1 MAERTAAPS
10 SPASAPVRARFDRF
24 ELDEANARLL
34 REGRAIAL
42 APTPFAVLCA
52 LVRHAGSLLTKNAL
66 LDEVWGH
73 QFVSESVL
81 KTVISEL
88 RTVLQDDA
96 RQPRFIETV
105 SRRGYRFIAPTI
117 AATAAAFESTPLS
130 GSPQAASFIGRADAL
145 SRLRANWDLACAGKR
160 RVVWVAGEPGIGK
173 TTLIERFVAGL
184 GDIVSIRGQ
193 CVEQYGTGEP
203 YLPVLEALSELC
215 RRDGGA
221 AALLRAVAPTWLMQL
236 PWLSSAEERA
246 ALRQELAGVSPER
259 MLREMGEM
267 LDRYTER
274 TPLLLVT
281 EDLHWSDRATIHLV
295 DSIARRRD
303 SARLMWLASF
313 RLAEV
318 VASDHPLNAL
328 RHELRLH
335 GLCEEIVLDPF
346 SEAEVAEYVAQR
358 SPSIARDEALV
369 RALHERT
376 DGVPL
381 FVASVTTDVV
391 AREAQGGGDDGAA
404 AQLARMAVP
413 DNLAAIIDHY
423 IAKLDNDQRSVL
435 EAAAVCGVA
444 FQVSTVSAALDRDV
458 ALVGRTCDDL
468 AREQLWLA
476 APRAEEGRDAQE
488 PPYSFKHALFRQVLY
503 DRTAPATRRE
513 LHSRVGTALERQRA
527 EGVPV
532 AAAELAMH
540 FERGREPL
548 KALSCY
554 VEAAEAALHHFS
566 PAECMTLTERG
577 LALLEHAPEGAE
589 RDVLEIALAT
599 LRGVSAFQATGVG
612 LEAKSALQRA
622 YALLS
627 GVPRHRMS
635 ALLLHELGFVLCM
648 RADYAEALAVAKRA
662 ESLSSDATDPVL
674 AFAACTVHGE
684 VDQLQGRSDA
694 ARRGIERGLAV
705 ADAGE
710 VAPGE
715 LLGADP
721 RVTLMALLAV
731 PLLQLGLLKQGRA
744 RLEQAHARARQL
756 AQPMARMVAIWCNA
770 LFEVRLGDAERVAA
784 LADEMQ
790 ALVDKFGLAHGRNA
804 CRWFR
809 GWADARMGKPREGH
823 ALIREA
829 YEANTRL
836 GMLAGTSEVLGY
848 AAEALLLAGDLDRA
862 REQLDEALQVA
873 DKLAERVYLPQL
885 YLIEAAIAR
894 ARGGLSVAHAS
905 IRRAIAEA
913 RNQGAPWIELIA
925 LLELWEQDGATA
937 QDRHAL
943 AALVDRLPEATETTA
958 VAKARALLDKA
969 KAAGKQR
976 RVRQ

>member
-10 SPASAPVRARFDRF
+10 SPAPTPVRARFDRF

-34 REGRAIAL
+34 CEGRAIAL

-88 RTVLQDDA
+88 RTVLKDNA

-105 SRRGYRFIAPTI
+105 SRRGYRFIASTI
-117 AATAAAFESTPLS
+117 AATPVASETIA
-130 GSPQAASFIGRADAL
+130 QARSAQASSFIGRAEAL
-145 SRLRANWDLACAGKR
+145 SQLNADWDLACTGKR
-160 RVVWVAGEPGIGK
+160 IVVWVAGEPGIGK
-173 TTLIERFVAGL
+173 TALIERFVAGL
-184 GDIVSIRGQ
+184 GDIVSVRGQ

-221 AALLRAVAPTWLMQL
+221 ATLLRAVAPTWLMQL

-274 TPLLLVT
+274 TPLLLVS
-281 EDLHWSDRATIHLV
+281 EDLHWSDRATIHLI
-295 DSIARRRD
+295 DSIARRRS

-318 VASDHPLNAL
+318 VASDHPFNSL

-346 SEAEVAEYVAQR
+346 SEKEVADYVAQR
-358 SPSIARDEALV
+358 SPSVARDEAFM

-381 FVASVTTDVV
+381 FVASVTREVV
-391 AREAQGGGDDGAA
+391 TRAAQGGDDATA
-404 AQLARMAVP
+404 VQLAKMAVP
-413 DNLAAIIDHY
+413 ANLAAIIDHY

-435 EAAAVCGVA
+435 DAAAACGIE
-444 FQVSTVSAALDRDV
+444 FRTNTISDALQRDV
-458 ALVGRTCDDL
+458 ASVGRTCDDL
-468 AREQLWLA
+468 VREQLWLA
-476 APRAEEGRDAQE
+476 APRADEAHDARE
-488 PPYSFKHALFRQVLY
+488 PSYSFRHALFRQVIY
-503 DRTAPATRRE
+503 ERTAPGTRSE
-513 LHSRVGTALERQRA
+513 LHRRVGSALERQRA

-540 FERGREPL
+540 FERGWEPM
-548 KALSCY
+548 KALGYY
-554 VEAAEAALHHFS
+554 VEAAEAAQNHFS
-566 PAECMTLTERG
+566 PAECVTLTERG
-577 LALLEHAPEGAE
+577 LALLKHAPEGAE
-589 RDVLEIALAT
+589 RDGLEIALAT
-599 LRGVSAFQATGVG
+599 LRGVSAFQVTGVG
-612 LEAKSALQRA
+612 PEAKSALQLA
-622 YALLS
+622 YALL
-627 GVPRHRMS
+627 GRVPQHRMS

-648 RADYAEALAVAKRA
+648 RADYDEALAVAKRA
-662 ESLSSDATDPVL
+662 ESLSSETNDPVL
-674 AFAACTVHGE
+674 ASAACTVHGQ
-684 VDQLQGRSDA
+684 VDQLQGRPDA
-694 ARRGIERGLAV
+694 ARASIERGLAA

-710 VAPGE
+710 VEPVEIA
-715 LLGADP
+715 GADP
-721 RVTLMALLAV
+721 RVTLMAFLAV
-731 PLLQLGLLKQGRA
+731 PLLQLGLVKQAHA

-770 LFEVRLGDAERVAA
+770 LFEVRLGNAERVAA

-809 GWADARMGKPREGH
+809 GWAAARMGKPREGYE
-823 ALIREA
+823 LIREA

-836 GMLAGTSEVLGY
+836 GMLAGTSEILGY

-862 REQLDEALQVA
+862 REQIDEALQVA
-873 DKLAERVYLPQL
+873 EKLAERVYLPQL
-885 YLIEAAIAR
+885 YLIGAAIAR
-894 ARGGLSVAHAS
+894 ARGELASAKASV
-905 IRRAIAEA
+905 RRAVAEA
-913 RNQGAPWIELIA
+913 RNQGAPWLELMA
-925 LLELWEQDGATA
+925 LLELWEQDGATV
-937 QDRHAL
+937 QDRRAL
-943 AALVDRLPEATETTA
+943 AVLVERLPEATDTEA
-958 VAKARALLDKA
+958 YMKARALLDKT
-969 KAAGKQR
+969 KR
-976 RVRQ
+976 

>member
-10 SPASAPVRARFDRF
+10 SPTSTPVRARFDRF
-24 ELDEANARLL
+24 ELDEVNARLL
-34 REGRAIAL
+34 CEGRAVAL

-66 LDEVWGH
+66 LDAVWGH

-88 RTVLQDDA
+88 RTVLKDNA

-105 SRRGYRFIAPTI
+105 SRRGYRFIAPT
-117 AATAAAFESTPLS
+117 TAASAAASES
-130 GSPQAASFIGRADAL
+130 SPQARSSQAASFVGRGDAL
-145 SRLRANWDLACAGKR
+145 SRLHANWDFACTGKR
-160 RVVWVAGEPGIGK
+160 IVVWVAGEPGIGK
-173 TTLIERFVAGL
+173 TALIERFVAGL

-193 CVEQYGTGEP
+193 CVEQYGMGEP
-203 YLPVLEALSELC
+203 HMPVLEALSELC
-215 RRDGGA
+215 RRDGDA
-221 AALLRAVAPTWLMQL
+221 ATLLRAVAPTWLIQL

-246 ALRQELAGVSPER
+246 ALRQELAGVGAER

-267 LDRYTER
+267 LDRYTES

-281 EDLHWSDRATIHLV
+281 EDLHWSDRATIHLI
-295 DSIARRRD
+295 DSIARRRG

-318 VASDHPLNAL
+318 VASDHPLNSV

-346 SEAEVAEYVAQR
+346 SETEVAEYVSQR
-358 SPSIARDEALV
+358 SPSIARDEAFV

-381 FVASVTTDVV
+381 FVASVTSDVV
-391 AREAQGGGDDGAA
+391 ARA
-404 AQLARMAVP
+404 AQRGADASAAVQLAKMAVP
-413 DNLAAIIDHY
+413 DTLAAIIDHY
-423 IAKLDNDQRSVL
+423 IAKLDHDQRSVL
-435 EAAAVCGVA
+435 EAAAACGIE
-444 FQVSTVSAALDRDV
+444 FRIKTISDALQRDV
-458 ALVGRTCDDL
+458 VSVGHTCDEL
-468 AREQLWLA
+468 VREQLWLA
-476 APRAEEGRDAQE
+476 APPADEAHDARE
-488 PPYSFKHALFRQVLY
+488 PPYSFRHALFRQVLY
-503 DRTAPATRRE
+503 ERTAPATRSE
-513 LHSRVGTALERQRA
+513 LHRRIGSALERDRA

-540 FERGREPL
+540 FERGREPM
-548 KALSCY
+548 KALSHY
-554 VEAAEAALHHFS
+554 VEAAEVALRHFS
-566 PAECMTLTERG
+566 PAECVTLTERG
-577 LALLEHAPEGAE
+577 LALLENAAEGAE
-589 RDVLEIALAT
+589 RDALEVALAT
-599 LRGVSAFQATGVG
+599 LRGVSAFQAAGVG
-612 LEAKSALQRA
+612 LEAKTSLQRA

-627 GVPRHRMS
+627 GVPQHRMS

-648 RADYAEALAVAKRA
+648 RADYDEALAVAKRA
-662 ESLSSDATDPVL
+662 ESLSSDTDDPVL

-684 VDQLQGRSDA
+684 VDQLQGRPNA
-694 ARRGIERGLAV
+694 ARTGIERGLAV

-715 LLGADP
+715 IVGADP

-731 PLLQLGLLKQGRA
+731 PLLQLGLVKQARA

-770 LFEVRLGDAERVAA
+770 LFEVRLGSAERVAA

-790 ALVDKFGLAHGRNA
+790 ALVDKFGLALGRNA

-809 GWADARMGKPREGH
+809 GWADARTGKPREGYE
-823 ALIREA
+823 LIREA

-848 AAEALLLAGDLDRA
+848 AAEALLLAGDLNRA

-894 ARGGLSVAHAS
+894 ARGQHAVVHAS
-905 IRRAIAEA
+905 VRRAVAEA
-913 RNQGAPWIELIA
+913 RNQGAPWLELMA

-937 QDRHAL
+937 QDRRAL
-943 AALVDRLPEATETTA
+943 AVLVDRLPEATDTQA
-958 VAKARALLDKA
+958 YIKARALLDKT
-969 KAAGKQR
+969 KH
-976 RVRQ
+976 

>member
-10 SPASAPVRARFDRF
+10 SPTSAPVRARFDRF
-24 ELDEANARLL
+24 ELDEVNARLL
-34 REGRAIAL
+34 CEGRAVAL

-66 LDEVWGH
+66 LDAVWGH

-88 RTVLQDDA
+88 RTVLKDNA

-105 SRRGYRFIAPTI
+105 SRRGYRFIAPT
-117 AATAAAFESTPLS
+117 TAASAAASES
-130 GSPQAASFIGRADAL
+130 SPQARSSQAASFVGRGEAL
-145 SRLRANWDLACAGKR
+145 SRLHANWDLACTGKR
-160 RVVWVAGEPGIGK
+160 VVVWVAGEPGIGK
-173 TTLIERFVAGL
+173 TALIERFVAGL

-193 CVEQYGTGEP
+193 CVEQYGMGEP

-215 RRDGGA
+215 RRDGDA
-221 AALLRAVAPTWLMQL
+221 ATLLRAVAPTWLIQL

-281 EDLHWSDRATIHLV
+281 EDLHWSDHATIHLI
-295 DSIARRRD
+295 DSIARRRG

-318 VASDHPLNAL
+318 VASDHPLNSV

-346 SEAEVAEYVAQR
+346 SETEVAEYVSQR
-358 SPSIARDEALV
+358 SPSIARDEAFV

-381 FVASVTTDVV
+381 FVASVTRDVV
-391 AREAQGGGDDGAA
+391 ARA
-404 AQLARMAVP
+404 AQRGADASAAVQLAKMAVP
-413 DNLAAIIDHY
+413 DTLAAIIDHY
-423 IAKLDNDQRSVL
+423 IAKLDHDQRSVL
-435 EAAAVCGVA
+435 EAAAACGIE
-444 FQVSTVSAALDRDV
+444 FRIKTISDALQRDV
-458 ALVGRTCDDL
+458 VSVGHTCDEL
-468 AREQLWLA
+468 VREQLWLA
-476 APRAEEGRDAQE
+476 APRADEAHDARE
-488 PPYSFKHALFRQVLY
+488 PPYSFRHALFRQVLY
-503 DRTAPATRRE
+503 ERTAPATRSE
-513 LHSRVGTALERQRA
+513 LHRRVGSALECQRA
-527 EGVPV
+527 EGLPV

-540 FERGREPL
+540 FERGREPM
-548 KALSCY
+548 KALSHY
-554 VEAAEAALHHFS
+554 VEAAEAALRHFS
-566 PAECMTLTERG
+566 PAECVTLTERG
-577 LALLEHAPEGAE
+577 LALLENAAEGAE
-589 RDVLEIALAT
+589 RDALEVALAT
-599 LRGVSAFQATGVG
+599 LRGVSAFQAAGVG
-612 LEAKSALQRA
+612 LEAKSSLQRA

-627 GVPRHRMS
+627 SVPQHRMR

-648 RADYAEALAVAKRA
+648 RADYDEALAVAKRA
-662 ESLSSDATDPVL
+662 ESLSSDTDDPAL
-674 AFAACTVHGE
+674 AFAVCTVHGE
-684 VDQLQGRSDA
+684 VDQLQGRPNA
-694 ARRGIERGLAV
+694 ARTGIERGLAV

-715 LLGADP
+715 IVGADP

-731 PLLQLGLLKQGRA
+731 PLLQLGLVKQARA

-770 LFEVRLGDAERVAA
+770 LFEVRLGSAERVAA

-790 ALVDKFGLAHGRNA
+790 ALVDQFGLAHGRNA
-804 CRWFR
+804 WRWFR
-809 GWADARMGKPREGH
+809 GWADARMGKPRQGYE
-823 ALIREA
+823 LIREA

-836 GMLAGTSEVLGY
+836 GMLAGTSEILGY
-848 AAEALLLAGDLDRA
+848 ATEALLLAGDLDRA
-862 REQLDEALQVA
+862 REQLDEALRVA

-894 ARGGLSVAHAS
+894 TRGELAVANASV
-905 IRRAIAEA
+905 RRAVAEA
-913 RNQGAPWIELIA
+913 RNQGAPWLELMA

-937 QDRHAL
+937 KDRRAL
-943 AALVDRLPEATETTA
+943 AVLVDRLPEATDTQTYI
-958 VAKARALLDKA
+958 KARALLDKT
-969 KAAGKQR
+969 KH
-976 RVRQ
+976 

>member
-1 MAERTAAPS
+1 MAERTASPS
-10 SPASAPVRARFDRF
+10 SPKSTPVRARFDRF
-24 ELDEANARLL
+24 ELDQVNARLL
-34 REGRAIAL
+34 CDGRPVAL

-52 LVRHAGSLLTKNAL
+52 LVRQSGSLLTKNAL

-88 RTVLQDDA
+88 RTVLEDDA

-117 AATAAAFESTPLS
+117 AATPGASETIA
-130 GSPQAASFIGRADAL
+130 QARSAQASSFIGRADAL
-145 SRLRANWDLACAGKR
+145 SRLHANWDLACTGKR
-160 RVVWVAGEPGIGK
+160 IVVWVAGEPGIGK
-173 TTLIERFVAGL
+173 TALIERFVAGL

-193 CVEQYGTGEP
+193 CVEQYGAGEP

-221 AALLRAVAPTWLMQL
+221 ATLLRAVAPTWLMQL
-236 PWLSSAEERA
+236 PWLTSAEERA

-281 EDLHWSDRATIHLV
+281 EDLHWGDRATIQLV
-295 DSIARRRD
+295 DSIARRRG

-318 VASDHPLNAL
+318 VASDHPLNSL

-346 SEAEVAEYVAQR
+346 SETEVAEYVAQR
-358 SPSIARDEALV
+358 SPSIARDEAFM

-381 FVASVTTDVV
+381 FVASVTRDVV
-391 AREAQGGGDDGAA
+391 ARAAQGGDDAA
-404 AQLARMAVP
+404 AAVQLAKLAVP

-423 IAKLDNDQRSVL
+423 IAKLDHDQRSVL
-435 EAAAVCGVA
+435 EAAAACGIE
-444 FQVSTVSAALDRDV
+444 FRIKTISDALQRDV
-458 ALVGRTCDDL
+458 VSVGRTCDEL
-468 AREQLWLA
+468 VRKRLWLA
-476 APRAEEGRDAQE
+476 APRADEAHDARE
-488 PPYSFKHALFRQVLY
+488 PPYSFKHALFRQMVY
-503 DRTAPATRRE
+503 ERTALATRSE
-513 LHSRVGTALERQRA
+513 LHRGVGSALERDRA

-540 FERGREPL
+540 FERGREPM

-566 PAECMTLTERG
+566 PAGCVTLTERG
-577 LALLEHAPEGAE
+577 LALLKHAPEGAE
-589 RDVLEIALAT
+589 RDALEIALAT
-599 LRGVSAFQATGVG
+599 LRGVSAFQAVGVG

-622 YALLS
+622 YALLG
-627 GVPRHRMS
+627 GVPQHRMS
-635 ALLLHELGFVLCM
+635 ALLLHEFGFVLCM
-648 RADYAEALAVAKRA
+648 RADYAEALGVAERA
-662 ESLSSDATDPVL
+662 ESLSSDTNDPAL
-674 AFAACTVHGE
+674 AFAACTVHAE
-684 VDQLQGRSDA
+684 VEQLQGRPNA
-694 ARRGIERGLAV
+694 ARTGIERRLAV
-705 ADAGE
+705 ADAVE
-710 VAPGE
+710 VAPGAIV
-715 LLGADP
+715 GADP
-721 RVTLMALLAV
+721 RVTLMALLAI
-731 PLLQLGLLKQGRA
+731 PLLQLGFVKQARA

-756 AQPMARMVAIWCNA
+756 GQPMAQMVAIWCNA
-770 LFEVRLGDAERVAA
+770 LLEVRLGSAERVAA
-784 LADEMQ
+784 LADEMH
-790 ALVDKFGLAHGRNA
+790 ALVDKFGLALGRNA

-809 GWADARMGKPREGH
+809 GWADARMGKPREGYE
-823 ALIREA
+823 LIRDA

-848 AAEALLLAGDLDRA
+848 AAEALVLAGDLDRA
-862 REQLDEALQVA
+862 REQLHEALQVA
-873 DKLAERVYLPQL
+873 DKLVERVYLPQL

-894 ARGGLSVAHAS
+894 TRGELAVANASV
-905 IRRAIAEA
+905 RRAVAEA
-913 RNQGAPWIELIA
+913 KNQGAPWLELMA
-925 LLELWEQDGATA
+925 LLELWEQDGSTA
-937 QDRHAL
+937 QDRRAL
-943 AALVDRLPEATETTA
+943 AALVDRLPEATDTKA
-958 VAKARALLDKA
+958 YKKARAVLDK
-969 KAAGKQR
+969 KKH
-976 RVRQ
+976 